1 MVESMTLDPKV
12 KISDLDMSELPL
24 YNFHVVVLAEPDP
37 ETWVIPDDEKFS
49 QLLEMY
55 SELIINDVIGDTEY
69 LNFVPM
75 PWAEDANETLI
86 IMAGEGMVGD
96 FFRDVETYSR
106 YIVRSD

>member
-1 MVESMTLDPKV
+1 MVESMLLDPKL

-37 ETWVIPDDEKFS
+37 ETWVMPDDEKFS

-55 SELIINDVIGDTEY
+55 SELIINDVIGDAEN

-75 PWAEDANETLI
+75 PRAEDVKETI
-86 IMAGEGMVGD
+86 IMMAGGDMVIG
-96 FFRDVETYSR
+96 FFKNLGT
-106 YIVRSD
+106 